1 MSLIVSFRQ
10 RRWIVAACSVL
21 AFGVASFGGGLAA
34 IAQDQPAGP
43 NTTRAFA
50 EVLREWKAIDADLDR
65 LTNAYSEATEVELRR
80 TLLAEY
86 RQKIAI
92 SEQTLAELRSS
103 ALAEYRQTPNK
114 DADVTRVLLGVLD
127 DSLRRDRYDEAA
139 EVATLL
145 LDNDCPE
152 PALPDMAGRVAYC
165 RDEFAKAESLLKQA
179 QEANKLS
186 SEGERLLEDVATAK
200 TSWARE
206 QQIREK
212 EATANDLP
220 RVALETTKGRIVIE
234 LFENEAP
241 ETIGN
246 FVSLVEKRFYDGLAF
261 HRVLPGFMAQG
272 GDPAGNGS
280 GGPGYEIYCEC
291 EKPNHREHFRGT
303 LSMAHAGKD
312 TGGSQFF
319 LTFRRTPHLDGRHTV
334 FGRVI
339 EGLDVLAKLQR
350 RNPQFN
356 RGLPEPDR
364 IVKAEVL
371 RKRDH
376 AYAPRKVGAK

>member
-21 AFGVASFGGGLAA
+21 AFGIASFGGGLTA

-86 RQKIAI
+86 RQKIAV

-103 ALAEYRQTPNK
+103 ALAEYRETPNK

>member
-21 AFGVASFGGGLAA
+21 AFGVSSFGGGLAA
-34 IAQDQPAGP
+34 IAQDQPAAP

-127 DSLRRDRYDEAA
+127 DSLRRDRYDEAS

-165 RDEFAKAESLLKQA
+165 RDDFAKAESLLKQA

>member
-34 IAQDQPAGP
+34 IAQDQPAAP
-43 NTTRAFA
+43 NEARAFA

-246 FVSLVEKRFYDGLAF
+246 FVS
-261 HRVLPGFMAQG
+261 
-272 GDPAGNGS
+272 
-280 GGPGYEIYCEC
+280 
-291 EKPNHREHFRGT
+291 
-303 LSMAHAGKD
+303 
-312 TGGSQFF
+312 
-319 LTFRRTPHLDGRHTV
+319 
-334 FGRVI
+334 
-339 EGLDVLAKLQR
+339 
-350 RNPQFN
+350 
-356 RGLPEPDR
+356 
-364 IVKAEVL
+364 
-371 RKRDH
+371 
-376 AYAPRKVGAK
+376 